1 VTTHVALLRGINVGG
16 KNMVP
21 KAALIG
27 AFENAGATNVRT
39 YIQSGNVVFD
49 SPTSDKVSAR
59 VSKRLG
65 VPVVTRTASEL
76 TKVVTNNPFLARG
89 EDKCHVV
96 FLADR
101 PAKGAALDPER
112 SPGDEFAIVGREV
125 YLFLPNGVGKSKL
138 TNDYLDR
145 RLGTTSTV
153 RNWRTVLKL
162 VEMLG

>member
-1 VTTHVALLRGINVGG
+1 MTTHVALLRGINVGG

-21 KAALIG
+21 KAALIR
-27 AFENAGATNVRT
+27 AFEDAGATNVRT

-49 SPTSDKVSAR
+49 AAAADKVSAK

-65 VPVVTRTASEL
+65 VPVVTRTANEL
-76 TKVVTNNPFLARG
+76 TNVVKKNPFLARG
-89 EDKCHVV
+89 EDKCRVV

-101 PAKGAALDPER
+101 PAKGAALDPQR

-145 RLGTTSTV
+145 RLGTTGTV
-153 RNWRTVLKL
+153 RNWRTVSKL
-162 VEMLG
+162 LEMLG